1 MIYSFLDKE
10 VSKKL
15 NVTADVTLE
24 KEDYNQFVF
33 SLDKN
38 KLIYTEVEVEENDYG
53 YGYRTIRS
61 SVIHVRKNDQIF
73 ANYMEGHMVIQ
84 LLKLGVKVKLLDQK
98 LLDLP
103 KELQTNDQ
111 KSEFYYSLISLD

>member
-38 KLIYTEVEVEENDYG
+38 KLIYTEVEEND

-61 SVIHVRKNDQIF
+61 SVIHVKKSDQIF